1 MCEPVSIA
9 LAVTAAASLA
19 GAGMSIAGQ
28 NTARQMAKGQ
38 EEQKRLAQEQA
49 ILENRSRATKD
60 YLRQVRL
67 ENTQARQE
75 TIAMREE
82 GQDVRNQA
90 LAASG
95 TAVASAAERG
105 VAGRS
110 LDMILSDY
118 EFQQNKEIGRMRM
131 NQTMKDQQHTE
142 NIGGFQ
148 DQFEYRV
155 TAMKPY
161 VPRPQAPV
169 DYFGPIFGAVSQIG
183 GATMG
188 SGLLKPGASN
198 LQTPASIGPNPTI
211 NQAPDNFNA

>member
-1 MCEPVSIA
+1 MCAP
-9 LAVTAAASLA
+9 LAVLAVMAVASAAL
-19 GAGMSIAGQ
+19 Q
-28 NTARQMAKGQ
+28 VKGQ
-38 EEQKRLAQEQA
+38 SDARKMAVSQENHKRMAQEQA

-60 YLRQVRL
+60 FIRQSRL
-67 ENTQARQE
+67 ENMQSRQE

-131 NQTMKDQQHTE
+131 NQTMKDQQHAE

-155 TAMKPY
+155 SAMQPY

-169 DYFGPIFGAVSQIG
+169 DYFGPIFGAVSTVAG
-183 GATMG
+183 GAMAAG
-188 SGLLKPGASN
+188 YGKPGPSTPSTN
-198 LQTPASIGPNPTI
+198 LSTTGPNPTI